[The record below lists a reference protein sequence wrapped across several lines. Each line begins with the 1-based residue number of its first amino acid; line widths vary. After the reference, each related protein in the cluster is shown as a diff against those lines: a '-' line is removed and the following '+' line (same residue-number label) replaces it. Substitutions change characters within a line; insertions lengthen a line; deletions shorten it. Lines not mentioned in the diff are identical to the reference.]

1 MPSMVRILSSLQL
14 YNYLIIPFRKISSE
28 FNMFKNVDTKNEDKI
43 KDFKFKKNIIFNN
56 VDFSYEVSKKQKE
69 NTKLFSNLNFEIV
82 IGDKI
87 GIEGKSGS
95 GKSTFLDILMGL
107 LPMIVEKLV

>member
-1 MPSMVRILSSLQL
+1 M
-14 YNYLIIPFRKISSE
+14 LIQK
-28 FNMFKNVDTKNEDKI
+28 TKI
-43 KDFKFKKNIIFNN
+43 KLKTLNLKNIIFNN
-56 VDFSYEVSKKQKE
+56 VDFSYEKSKKQKE

-107 LPMIVEKLV
+107 LPIDSGKISLDGFELRDVKNNFQKQIGYVLKRYFYLMIA